1 MPQSRFELSTPEPC
15 SQDWETM
22 SGDARRRYCTSCAET
37 VVDLAYLTRREVEV
51 LAMRAAA
58 GEKVC
63 CRITRRS
70 DGELVTKDEAV
81 ARSSH
86 RGSVLLSAA
95 LAAGL
100 PAAAQTAKMIPAV
113 EAAVAS
119 PLGAAGNDDSQAII
133 TGRLLKPDG
142 TPVDTGLVYLADEH
156 SRTRLFVVDSLGR
169 FELHAAPG
177 AYDVVVQ
184 TGADQAEH
192 IPVVLLHEG
201 QQSFGDVRTQAG
213 RSDLVAAADPDTTM
227 GTVMSTIGPSWHN
240 RFRHPVLYV
249 RALIRRHR

>member
-1 MPQSRFELSTPEPC
+1 MSRGSFELSTPEPC
-15 SQDWETM
+15 SQDWAAM
-22 SGDARRRYCTSCAET
+22 SGDLRQRYCSLCAKT
-37 VVDLAYLTRREVEV
+37 VIDLAHLTHREIEV

-58 GEKVC
+58 GDKVC

-70 DGELVTKDEAV
+70 DGELVMKEEPT

-100 PAAAQTAKMIPAV
+100 PAAAQGPKMTPAIEV
-113 EAAVAS
+113 AVAPIAS
-119 PLGAAGNDDSQAII
+119 EPGDDSQAII

-142 TPVDTGLVYLADEH
+142 TPVDTGLVYLDGEH
-156 SRTRLFVVDSLGR
+156 ANGRIFVVDSLGR

-177 AYDVVVQ
+177 SYDVVVQ
-184 TGADQAEH
+184 TGVDQAQH
-192 IPVVLLHEG
+192 IAAVVLHEG

-213 RSDLVAAADPDTTM
+213 RGDLVGPEESFTAGGMIA
-227 GTVMSTIGPSWHN
+227 TVRWTWRS
-240 RFRHPVLYV
+240 RFRHPVLYARSV
-249 RALIRRHR
+249 VHRHR